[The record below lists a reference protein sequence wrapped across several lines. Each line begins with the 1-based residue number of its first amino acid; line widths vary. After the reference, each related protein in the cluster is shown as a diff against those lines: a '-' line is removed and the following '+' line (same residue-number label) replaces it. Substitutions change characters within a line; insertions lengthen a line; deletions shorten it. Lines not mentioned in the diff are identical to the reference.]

1 MKHDMERELL
11 EWKKGMLELRRKY
24 RDTPPGFQDD
34 RTEQAYLDKFSEEQ
48 EAYRKKRE
56 HYLEAFW
63 ESKEEPFAGREPY
76 LKRIWEIFRLEKGP
90 AVLYGIGGIGKTAIA
105 RAYALRFRKE

>member
-56 HYLEAFW
+56 HYLKPSGSQRRNHLPEG
-63 ESKEEPFAGREPY
+63 SP
-76 LKRIWEIFRLEKGP
+76 I
-90 AVLYGIGGIGKTAIA
+90 
-105 RAYALRFRKE
+105 

>member
-34 RTEQAYLDKFSEEQ
+34 RTEQAYLC
-48 EAYRKKRE
+48 
-56 HYLEAFW
+56 L
-63 ESKEEPFAGREPY
+63 
-76 LKRIWEIFRLEKGP
+76 
-90 AVLYGIGGIGKTAIA
+90 LYTSPSP
-105 RAYALRFRKE
+105 RDCS